1 MKKVLLSAVAAY
13 ALTAGA
19 ALAAD
24 LPAKARPVVAP
35 PPPAWDLA
43 FGAGLA
49 SDYVFRGITQSNHK
63 PSVSAYFEPRYNFNP
78 DLQVYAGIAGA
89 SISFPNRAAAEIDF
103 YAGIRP
109 TFGKLALDIGA
120 LYYWYPGGQCFNAFY
135 AGASPD
141 CIANASPIT
150 LGQPLNTNVIKK
162 DLSFLEGYVRGV
174 YSVTDAFQLGFNS
187 YFTDSFL
194 NSGASGVYAS
204 GTIKYTFPAFSNGVA
219 IYTSGEFGYQWLG
232 TTDDFYGLSG
242 AIGGPGLPLVD
253 YATWNVGIGFTYKVL
268 ALDLRYIDT
277 NLSKGE
283 CNAFTGDHTTT
294 STGFIIPGLNAAP
307 GYGSKWCGATFVAKL
322 TADLTLNA
330 NIK

>member
-43 FGAGLA
+43 FGAAIA
-49 SDYVFRGITQSNHK
+49 SDYRFRGISQSNRQ
-63 PSVSAYFEPRYNFNP
+63 PSASAYFEPRYNFNP

-89 SISFPNRAAAEIDF
+89 SIDFPNRAASEIDF

-120 LYYWYPGGQCFNAFY
+120 LYYWYPGGQCFHVNPAFGSDCFR
-135 AGASPD
+135 GAIPV
-141 CIANASPIT
+141 NF
-150 LGQPLNTNVIKK
+150 NVIKK

-174 YSVTDAFQLGFNS
+174 YSVTDAFQLGFNA

-194 NSGASGVYAS
+194 NSGADGTYAS
-204 GTIKYTFPAFSNGVA
+204 GTAKYTFPAFTNGVA
-219 IYTSGEFGYQWLG
+219 VYVSGEYGYQWLG
-232 TTDDFYGLSG
+232 TSDSFYSILAVPG
-242 AIGGPGLPLVD
+242 APGINYKD
-253 YATWNVGIGFTYKVL
+253 YATWNVGVGFTYKVL

-277 NLSKGE
+277 NLNKGD
-283 CNAFTGDHTTT
+283 CNAFTSDHTAAGPLSSVTAINPG
-294 STGFIIPGLNAAP
+294 GFS
-307 GYGSKWCGATFVAKL
+307 SKWCGATFVAKL
-322 TADLTLNA
+322 SADLTLNQ